1 MEMMLIIGVIAYL
14 IGCINPAII
23 IGNITNIDIR
33 KEGSCNP
40 GASNV
45 LRVMGWKAA
54 LITVTSEVLIGYLA
68 AILGKQMEGYMG
80 TMVAFA
86 LVLIGHAFP
95 AFYKFKGGNV
105 VAVAFGAAFALNFPS
120 AMLVLMVG
128 FIVMLSTMKMS
139 IGALSAALAYPMLIC
154 IYLPNQHIIIYF
166 ALGVAAF
173 VMLMNVSA
181 IKRLLKRAEPDIT
194 INVREKLLS
203 TDYLRINPA
212 KANSDKSTDSPFAQH
227 VEVNDS
233 NNEASGE
240 PEPMDYYDGV
250 KIPKLPKD
258 KKFKIGVIGNGS
270 FGTAMANLLVHN
282 GYDVMLYGRDKEA
295 IEKMKETNMNEKY
308 LPYVLLSS
316 KIKYTNNI
324 STAVKGRKFVVMAV
338 PTQQFRAVAK
348 KVAKY
353 IEKDTIVVN
362 LAKGIEQGSTDRL
375 SQIADEVLP
384 KQAYVALSGPTHAEE
399 IVRNYPSSIVAAS
412 TDAKAAKLVQDVF
425 MNDRLRVYTQ
435 DDLVGVELAGAL
447 KNVIAIA
454 TGICDGMKFGANA
467 RAALMTRA
475 IHEIERMGKVL
486 GAKEQ
491 TFAGLAG
498 IGDLMVTCTTNLS
511 RNRRCGLFIGFG
523 LDVDEAVKKVGSTV
537 EGFFTA
543 EAVCEL
549 ADKENIDMPIC
560 QLTNKVLKGE
570 LEISEAFETLMAR
583 PKKDEKE

>member
-1 MEMMLIIGVIAYL
+1 MVMMIIIGVMAYL
-14 IGCINPAII
+14 IGCVNPAII
-23 IGNITNIDIR
+23 IGNISKIDIR
-33 KEGSCNP
+33 KEGSGNP
-40 GASNV
+40 GTSNV

-54 LITVTSEVLIGYLA
+54 LISLIAEIIVGYSAVLIGKQIEGYQGA
-68 AILGKQMEGYMG
+68 AI
-80 TMVAFA
+80 AFA
-86 LVLIGHAFP
+86 LVLVGHAFP
-95 AFYKFKGGNV
+95 AFYKFKGGNII
-105 VAVAFGAAFALNFPS
+105 AVAFGAAFGLNFPS
-120 AMLVLMVG
+120 AILTLLVGM
-128 FIVMLSTMKMS
+128 IVMLSTMKMS
-139 IGALSAALAYPMLIC
+139 LGAISAAVVYPFLIWL
-154 IYLPNQHIIIYF
+154 YLPNQKYLLYF
-166 ALGVAAF
+166 TIGFSVF
-173 VMLMNVSA
+173 VILMCIPV
-181 IKRLLKRAEPDIT
+181 IKKLLKRTEPDIT
-194 INVREKLLS
+194 INLKEKLLS
-203 TDYLRINPA
+203 VDYMRINYT
-212 KANSDKSTDSPFAQH
+212 NMGEDKSTDSPVAQH
-227 VEVNDS
+227 VAGNIHQPEQ
-233 NNEASGE
+233 E
-240 PEPMDYYDGV
+240 PEPTDFYKDV

-258 KKFKIGVIGNGS
+258 KKYKIGVIGNGS

-282 GYDVMLYGRDKEA
+282 GYDVTLYGRNKEA
-295 IEKMKETNMNEKY
+295 IDKMKETNMNEKY
-308 LPYVLLSS
+308 LPYVLLSD
-316 KIKYTNNI
+316 KIKYTNNL
-324 STAVKGRKFVVMAV
+324 STAVKGRKIVVMAV
-338 PTQQFRAVAK
+338 PTQQFRAVSK
-348 KVAKY
+348 KVAKF
-353 IEKDTIVVN
+353 IEKDTIIVN

-375 SQIADEVLP
+375 SQIAEEVLP

-412 TDAKAAKLVQDVF
+412 KDAESAKLVQDVF

-435 DDLVGVELAGAL
+435 DDLIGVELAGAL

-486 GAKEQ
+486 GAKDA

-511 RNRRCGLFIGFG
+511 RNRRCGLFIGIG
-523 LDVDEAVKKVGSTV
+523 LDVDEAVKRVGSTV

-570 LEISEAFETLMAR
+570 LEINEAFETLMAR

>member
-1 MEMMLIIGVIAYL
+1 MVMMIIIGVMAYL
-14 IGCINPAII
+14 IGCVNPAII
-23 IGNITNIDIR
+23 ISNLSKIDIR
-33 KEGSCNP
+33 KEGSGNP
-40 GASNV
+40 GTSNV

-54 LITVTSEVLIGYLA
+54 LISLIAEILVGYVAVL
-68 AILGKQMEGYMG
+68 LGKQIEGYQG
-80 TMVAFA
+80 AALAFA
-86 LVLIGHAFP
+86 LVLVGHAFP

-105 VAVAFGAAFALNFPS
+105 IAVAFGSAFALNFPS
-120 AMLVLMVG
+120 AILALLVG
-128 FIVMLSTMKMS
+128 IIFMLSTMKMS
-139 IGALSAALAYPMLIC
+139 LGAISAAFVYPFLIWL
-154 IYLPNQHIIIYF
+154 YLPNQTYLLYF
-166 ALGVAAF
+166 TIGISVF
-173 VMLMNVSA
+173 VILMYIPA
-181 IKRLLKRAEPDIT
+181 IKRLLKRTEPDIT
-194 INVREKLLS
+194 INLKEKLLS
-203 TDYLRINPA
+203 VDYMRINYT
-212 KANSDKSTDSPFAQH
+212 NMGEDKSTDSPVAQH
-227 VEVNDS
+227 VAGGIHQPEQ
-233 NNEASGE
+233 E
-240 PEPMDYYDGV
+240 PEPTDFYKDV

-258 KKFKIGVIGNGS
+258 KKYKIGVIGNGS

-282 GYDVMLYGRDKEA
+282 GYDVTLYGRNKEA
-295 IEKMKETNMNEKY
+295 IDKMKETNMNEKY
-308 LPYVLLSS
+308 LPYVLLSN
-316 KIKYTNNI
+316 KIKYTNNL
-324 STAVKGRKFVVMAV
+324 STAVKGRKIVVMAV
-338 PTQQFRAVAK
+338 PTQQFRAVSK
-348 KVAKY
+348 KVAKF
-353 IEKDTIVVN
+353 IEKDTIIVN

-375 SQIADEVLP
+375 SQIAEEVLP

-412 TDAKAAKLVQDVF
+412 KDAESAKLIQDVF

-435 DDLVGVELAGAL
+435 DDLIGVELAGAL

-486 GAKEQ
+486 GAKDA

-511 RNRRCGLFIGFG
+511 RNRRCGLFIGIG
-523 LDVDEAVKKVGSTV
+523 LDVDEAVKRVGSTV

-570 LEISEAFETLMAR
+570 LEINEAFETLMAR

>member
-1 MEMMLIIGVIAYL
+1 MVMMIIIGVMAYL
-14 IGCINPAII
+14 IGCVNPAII
-23 IGNITNIDIR
+23 ISNLSKIDIR
-33 KEGSCNP
+33 KEGSGNP
-40 GASNV
+40 GTSNV

-54 LITVTSEVLIGYLA
+54 LISLIAEILVGYVAVL
-68 AILGKQMEGYMG
+68 LGKQIEGYQG
-80 TMVAFA
+80 AALAFA
-86 LVLIGHAFP
+86 LVLVGHAFP

-105 VAVAFGAAFALNFPS
+105 IAVAFGSAFALNFPS
-120 AMLVLMVG
+120 AILALLVG
-128 FIVMLSTMKMS
+128 IIFMLSTMKMS
-139 IGALSAALAYPMLIC
+139 LGAISAAFVYPFLIWL
-154 IYLPNQHIIIYF
+154 YLPNQTYLLYF
-166 ALGVAAF
+166 TIGISVF
-173 VMLMNVSA
+173 VILMYIPA
-181 IKRLLKRAEPDIT
+181 IKRLLKRTEPDIT
-194 INVREKLLS
+194 INLKEKLLS
-203 TDYLRINPA
+203 VDYMRINYT
-212 KANSDKSTDSPFAQH
+212 NMGEDKSTDSPVAEH
-227 VEVNDS
+227 VAGGIHQPEQ
-233 NNEASGE
+233 E
-240 PEPMDYYDGV
+240 PEPTDFYKDV

-258 KKFKIGVIGNGS
+258 KKYKIGVIGNGS

-282 GYDVMLYGRDKEA
+282 GYDVTLYGRNKEA
-295 IEKMKETNMNEKY
+295 IDKMKETNMNEKY
-308 LPYVLLSS
+308 LPYVLLSN
-316 KIKYTNNI
+316 KIKYTNNL
-324 STAVKGRKFVVMAV
+324 STAVKGRKIVVMAV
-338 PTQQFRAVAK
+338 PTQQFRAVSK
-348 KVAKY
+348 KVAKF
-353 IEKDTIVVN
+353 IEKDTIIVN

-375 SQIADEVLP
+375 SQIAEEVLP

-412 TDAKAAKLVQDVF
+412 KDAESAKLIQDVF

-435 DDLVGVELAGAL
+435 DDLIGVELAGAL

-486 GAKEQ
+486 GAKDA

-511 RNRRCGLFIGFG
+511 RNRRCGLFIGIG
-523 LDVDEAVKKVGSTV
+523 LDVDEAVKRVGSTV

-570 LEISEAFETLMAR
+570 LEINEAFETLMAR

>member
-1 MEMMLIIGVIAYL
+1 MVMMIIIGVMAYL
-14 IGCINPAII
+14 IGCVNPAII
-23 IGNITNIDIR
+23 ISNLSKIDIR
-33 KEGSCNP
+33 KEGSGNP
-40 GASNV
+40 GTSNV

-54 LITVTSEVLIGYLA
+54 LISLIAEILVGYVAVL
-68 AILGKQMEGYMG
+68 LGKQIEGYQG
-80 TMVAFA
+80 AAIAFA
-86 LVLIGHAFP
+86 LVLVGHAFP

-105 VAVAFGAAFALNFPS
+105 IAVAFGSAFALNFPS
-120 AMLVLMVG
+120 AILALLVG
-128 FIVMLSTMKMS
+128 IIFMLSTMKMS
-139 IGALSAALAYPMLIC
+139 LGAISAAFIYPFLIWL
-154 IYLPNQHIIIYF
+154 YLPNQTYLLYF
-166 ALGVAAF
+166 TIGISVF
-173 VMLMNVSA
+173 VILMYIPA
-181 IKRLLKRAEPDIT
+181 IKRLLKRTEPDIT
-194 INVREKLLS
+194 INLKEKLLS
-203 TDYLRINPA
+203 VDYMRINYT
-212 KANSDKSTDSPFAQH
+212 NMGEDKSTDSPVAEH
-227 VEVNDS
+227 VAGGIHQPEQ
-233 NNEASGE
+233 E
-240 PEPMDYYDGV
+240 PEPTDFYKDV

-258 KKFKIGVIGNGS
+258 KKYKIGVIGNGS

-282 GYDVMLYGRDKEA
+282 GYDVTLYGRNKEA
-295 IEKMKETNMNEKY
+295 IDKMKETNMNEKY
-308 LPYVLLSS
+308 LPYVLLSN
-316 KIKYTNNI
+316 KIKYTNNL
-324 STAVKGRKFVVMAV
+324 STAVKGRKIVVMAV
-338 PTQQFRAVAK
+338 PTQQFRAVSK
-348 KVAKY
+348 KVAKF
-353 IEKDTIVVN
+353 IEKDTIIVN

-375 SQIADEVLP
+375 SQIAEEVLP

-412 TDAKAAKLVQDVF
+412 KDAESAKLIQDVF

-435 DDLVGVELAGAL
+435 DDLIGVELAGAL

-486 GAKEQ
+486 GAKDA

-511 RNRRCGLFIGFG
+511 RNRRCGLFIGIG
-523 LDVDEAVKKVGSTV
+523 LDVDEAVKRVGSTV

-570 LEISEAFETLMAR
+570 LEINEAFETLMAR

>member
-1 MEMMLIIGVIAYL
+1 MVMMIIIGVMAYL
-14 IGCINPAII
+14 IGCVNPAII
-23 IGNITNIDIR
+23 ISNLSKIDIR
-33 KEGSCNP
+33 KEGSGNP
-40 GASNV
+40 GTSNV

-54 LITVTSEVLIGYLA
+54 LISLIAEILVGYVAVL
-68 AILGKQMEGYMG
+68 LGKQIEGYQG
-80 TMVAFA
+80 AALAFA
-86 LVLIGHAFP
+86 LVLVGHAFP

-105 VAVAFGAAFALNFPS
+105 IAVAFGSAFALNFPS
-120 AMLVLMVG
+120 AILALLVG
-128 FIVMLSTMKMS
+128 IIFMLSTMKMS
-139 IGALSAALAYPMLIC
+139 LGAISAAFVYPFLIWL
-154 IYLPNQHIIIYF
+154 YLPNQTYLLYF
-166 ALGVAAF
+166 TIGISVF
-173 VMLMNVSA
+173 VILMYIPA
-181 IKRLLKRAEPDIT
+181 IKRLLKRTEPDIT
-194 INVREKLLS
+194 INLKEKLLS
-203 TDYLRINPA
+203 VDYMRINYT
-212 KANSDKSTDSPFAQH
+212 NMGEDKSTDSPVAEH
-227 VEVNDS
+227 VAGGISQTEQ
-233 NNEASGE
+233 E
-240 PEPMDYYDGV
+240 PEPTDFYKDV

-258 KKFKIGVIGNGS
+258 KKYKIGVIGNGS

-282 GYDVMLYGRDKEA
+282 GYDVTLYGRNKEA
-295 IEKMKETNMNEKY
+295 IDKMKETNMNEKY
-308 LPYVLLSS
+308 LPYVLLSN
-316 KIKYTNNI
+316 KIKYTNNL
-324 STAVKGRKFVVMAV
+324 STAVKGRKIVVMAV
-338 PTQQFRAVAK
+338 PTQQFRAVSK
-348 KVAKY
+348 KVAKF
-353 IEKDTIVVN
+353 IEKDTIIVN

-375 SQIADEVLP
+375 SQIAEEVLP

-412 TDAKAAKLVQDVF
+412 KDAESAKLIQDVF

-435 DDLVGVELAGAL
+435 DDLIGVELAGAL

-486 GAKEQ
+486 GAKDA

-511 RNRRCGLFIGFG
+511 RNRRCGLFIGIG
-523 LDVDEAVKKVGSTV
+523 LDVDEAVKRVGSTV

-570 LEISEAFETLMAR
+570 LEINEAFETLMAR

>member
-1 MEMMLIIGVIAYL
+1 MVMMIIIGVMAYL
-14 IGCINPAII
+14 IGCVNPAII
-23 IGNITNIDIR
+23 ISNLSKIDIR
-33 KEGSCNP
+33 KEGSGNP
-40 GASNV
+40 GTSNV

-54 LITVTSEVLIGYLA
+54 LISLIAEILVGYVAVL
-68 AILGKQMEGYMG
+68 LGKQIEGYQG
-80 TMVAFA
+80 AALAFA
-86 LVLIGHAFP
+86 LVLVGHAFP

-105 VAVAFGAAFALNFPS
+105 IAVAFGSAFALNFPS
-120 AMLVLMVG
+120 AILALLVG
-128 FIVMLSTMKMS
+128 IIFMLSTMKMS
-139 IGALSAALAYPMLIC
+139 LGAISAAFVYPFLIWL
-154 IYLPNQHIIIYF
+154 YLPNQTYLLYF
-166 ALGVAAF
+166 TIGISVF
-173 VMLMNVSA
+173 VILMYIPS
-181 IKRLLKRAEPDIT
+181 IKRLLKRKEPDIT
-194 INVREKLLS
+194 INLKEKLLS
-203 TDYLRINPA
+203 VDYMRINYT
-212 KANSDKSTDSPFAQH
+212 NMGEDKSTDSPVAQH
-227 VEVNDS
+227 VAGGIHQPEQ
-233 NNEASGE
+233 E
-240 PEPMDYYDGV
+240 PEPTDFYKDV

-258 KKFKIGVIGNGS
+258 KKYKIGVIGNGS

-282 GYDVMLYGRDKEA
+282 GYDVTLYGRNKEA
-295 IEKMKETNMNEKY
+295 IDKMKETNMNEKY
-308 LPYVLLSS
+308 LPYVLLSN
-316 KIKYTNNI
+316 KIKYTNNL
-324 STAVKGRKFVVMAV
+324 STAVKGRKIVVMAV
-338 PTQQFRAVAK
+338 PTQQFRAVSK
-348 KVAKY
+348 KVAKF
-353 IEKDTIVVN
+353 IEKDTIIVN

-375 SQIADEVLP
+375 SQIAEEVLP

-412 TDAKAAKLVQDVF
+412 KDAESAKLIQDVF

-435 DDLVGVELAGAL
+435 DDLIGVELAGAL

-486 GAKEQ
+486 GAKDA

-511 RNRRCGLFIGFG
+511 RNRRCGLFIGIG
-523 LDVDEAVKKVGSTV
+523 LDVDEAVKRVGSTV

-570 LEISEAFETLMAR
+570 LEINEAFETLMAR

>member
-1 MEMMLIIGVIAYL
+1 MVMMIIIGVMAYL
-14 IGCINPAII
+14 IGCVNPAII
-23 IGNITNIDIR
+23 ISNLSKIDIR
-33 KEGSCNP
+33 KEGSGNP
-40 GASNV
+40 GTSNV

-54 LITVTSEVLIGYLA
+54 LISLIAEILVGYVAVL
-68 AILGKQMEGYMG
+68 LGKQIEGYQG
-80 TMVAFA
+80 AALAFA
-86 LVLIGHAFP
+86 LVLVGHAFP

-105 VAVAFGAAFALNFPS
+105 IAVAFGSAFALNFPS
-120 AMLVLMVG
+120 AILALLVGVI
-128 FIVMLSTMKMS
+128 FMLSTMKMS
-139 IGALSAALAYPMLIC
+139 LGAISAAFVYPFLIWL
-154 IYLPNQHIIIYF
+154 YLPNQTYLLYF
-166 ALGVAAF
+166 TIGISVF
-173 VMLMNVSA
+173 VILMYIPA
-181 IKRLLKRAEPDIT
+181 IKRLLKRTEPDIT
-194 INVREKLLS
+194 INLKEKLLS
-203 TDYLRINPA
+203 VDYMRINYT
-212 KANSDKSTDSPFAQH
+212 NMGEDKSTDSPVAQH
-227 VEVNDS
+227 VAGGISQSEQ
-233 NNEASGE
+233 E
-240 PEPMDYYDGV
+240 PEPTDFYKDV

-258 KKFKIGVIGNGS
+258 KKYKIGVIGNGS

-282 GYDVMLYGRDKEA
+282 GYDVTLYGRNKEA
-295 IEKMKETNMNEKY
+295 IDKMKETNMNEKY
-308 LPYVLLSS
+308 LPYVLLSN
-316 KIKYTNNI
+316 KIKYTNNL
-324 STAVKGRKFVVMAV
+324 STAVKGRKIVVMAV
-338 PTQQFRAVAK
+338 PTQQFRAVSK
-348 KVAKY
+348 KVAKF
-353 IEKDTIVVN
+353 IEKDTIIVN

-375 SQIADEVLP
+375 SQIAEEVLP

-412 TDAKAAKLVQDVF
+412 KDAESAKLIQDVF

-435 DDLVGVELAGAL
+435 DDLIGVELAGAL

-486 GAKEQ
+486 GAKDA

-511 RNRRCGLFIGFG
+511 RNRRCGLFIGIG
-523 LDVDEAVKKVGSTV
+523 LDVDEAVKRVGSTV

-570 LEISEAFETLMAR
+570 LEINEAFETLMAR

>member
-1 MEMMLIIGVIAYL
+1 MVMMIIIGVMAYL
-14 IGCINPAII
+14 IGCVNPAII
-23 IGNITNIDIR
+23 ISNLSKIDIR
-33 KEGSCNP
+33 KEGSGNP
-40 GASNV
+40 GTSNV

-54 LITVTSEVLIGYLA
+54 LISLIAEILVGYVAVL
-68 AILGKQMEGYMG
+68 LGKQIEGYQG
-80 TMVAFA
+80 AALAFA
-86 LVLIGHAFP
+86 LVLVGHAFP

-105 VAVAFGAAFALNFPS
+105 IAVAFGSAFALNFPS
-120 AMLVLMVG
+120 AILALLVG
-128 FIVMLSTMKMS
+128 IIFMLSTMKMS
-139 IGALSAALAYPMLIC
+139 LGAISAAFVYPFLIWL
-154 IYLPNQHIIIYF
+154 YLPNQTYLLYF
-166 ALGVAAF
+166 TIGISVF
-173 VMLMNVSA
+173 VILMYIPA
-181 IKRLLKRAEPDIT
+181 IKRLLKRTEPDIT
-194 INVREKLLS
+194 INLKEKLLS
-203 TDYLRINPA
+203 VDYMRINYT
-212 KANSDKSTDSPFAQH
+212 NMGEDKSTDSPVAQH
-227 VEVNDS
+227 VAGGIRQSEQ
-233 NNEASGE
+233 E
-240 PEPMDYYDGV
+240 PEPTDFYKDV

-258 KKFKIGVIGNGS
+258 KKYKIGVIGNGS

-282 GYDVMLYGRDKEA
+282 GYDVTLYGRNKEA
-295 IEKMKETNMNEKY
+295 IDKMKETNMNEKY
-308 LPYVLLSS
+308 LPYVLLSN
-316 KIKYTNNI
+316 KIKYTNNL
-324 STAVKGRKFVVMAV
+324 STAVKGRKIVVMAV
-338 PTQQFRAVAK
+338 PTQQFRAVSK
-348 KVAKY
+348 KVAKF
-353 IEKDTIVVN
+353 IEKDTIIVN

-375 SQIADEVLP
+375 SQIAEEVLP

-412 TDAKAAKLVQDVF
+412 KDAESAKLIQDVF

-435 DDLVGVELAGAL
+435 DDLIGVELAGAL

-486 GAKEQ
+486 GAKDA

-511 RNRRCGLFIGFG
+511 RNRRCGLFIGIG
-523 LDVDEAVKKVGSTV
+523 LDVDEAVKRVGSTV

-570 LEISEAFETLMAR
+570 LEINEAFETLMAR

>member
-1 MEMMLIIGVIAYL
+1 MVMMIIIGVMAYL
-14 IGCINPAII
+14 IGCLNPAII
-23 IGNITNIDIR
+23 ISNLSKIDIR
-33 KEGSCNP
+33 KEGSGNP
-40 GASNV
+40 GTSNV

-54 LITVTSEVLIGYLA
+54 LISLIAEILVGYVAVL
-68 AILGKQMEGYMG
+68 LGKQIEGYQG
-80 TMVAFA
+80 AALAFA
-86 LVLIGHAFP
+86 LVLVGHAFP

-105 VAVAFGAAFALNFPS
+105 IAVAFGSAFALNFPS
-120 AMLVLMVG
+120 AILALLVGVI
-128 FIVMLSTMKMS
+128 FMLSTMKMS
-139 IGALSAALAYPMLIC
+139 LGAISAAFVYPFLIWL
-154 IYLPNQHIIIYF
+154 YLPNQTYLLYF
-166 ALGVAAF
+166 TIGISVF
-173 VMLMNVSA
+173 VILMYIPA
-181 IKRLLKRAEPDIT
+181 IKRLLKRTEPDIT
-194 INVREKLLS
+194 INLKEKLLS
-203 TDYLRINPA
+203 VDYMRINYT
-212 KANSDKSTDSPFAQH
+212 NMGEDKSTDSPVAQH
-227 VEVNDS
+227 VAGGISQPEQ
-233 NNEASGE
+233 E
-240 PEPMDYYDGV
+240 PEPTDFYKDV

-258 KKFKIGVIGNGS
+258 KKYKIGVIGNGS

-282 GYDVMLYGRDKEA
+282 GYDVTLYGRNKEA
-295 IEKMKETNMNEKY
+295 IDKMKETNMNEKY
-308 LPYVLLSS
+308 LPYVLLSN
-316 KIKYTNNI
+316 KIKYTNNL
-324 STAVKGRKFVVMAV
+324 STAVKGRKIVVMAV
-338 PTQQFRAVAK
+338 PTQQFRAVSK
-348 KVAKY
+348 KVAKF
-353 IEKDTIVVN
+353 IEKDTIIVN

-375 SQIADEVLP
+375 SQIAEEVLP

-412 TDAKAAKLVQDVF
+412 KDAESAKLIQDVF

-435 DDLVGVELAGAL
+435 DDLIGVELAGAL

-486 GAKEQ
+486 GAKDA

-511 RNRRCGLFIGFG
+511 RNRRCGLFIGIG
-523 LDVDEAVKKVGSTV
+523 LDVDEAVKRVGSTV

-570 LEISEAFETLMAR
+570 LEINEAFETLMAR

>member
-1 MEMMLIIGVIAYL
+1 MVMMIIIGVMAYL
-14 IGCINPAII
+14 IGCVNPAII
-23 IGNITNIDIR
+23 ISNLSKIDIR
-33 KEGSCNP
+33 KEGSGNP
-40 GASNV
+40 GTSNV

-54 LITVTSEVLIGYLA
+54 LISLIAEILVGYVAVL
-68 AILGKQMEGYMG
+68 LGKQIEGYQG
-80 TMVAFA
+80 AALAFA
-86 LVLIGHAFP
+86 LVLVGHAFP

-105 VAVAFGAAFALNFPS
+105 IAVAFGSAFALNFPS
-120 AMLVLMVG
+120 AILALLVG
-128 FIVMLSTMKMS
+128 IIFMLSTMKMS
-139 IGALSAALAYPMLIC
+139 LGAISAAFVYPFLIWL
-154 IYLPNQHIIIYF
+154 YLPNQTYLLYF
-166 ALGVAAF
+166 TIGISVF
-173 VMLMNVSA
+173 VILMYIPA
-181 IKRLLKRAEPDIT
+181 IKRLLKRTEPDIT
-194 INVREKLLS
+194 INLKEKLLS
-203 TDYLRINPA
+203 VDYMRINYT
-212 KANSDKSTDSPFAQH
+212 NMGEDKSTDSPVAQH
-227 VEVNDS
+227 VAGGISQSEQ
-233 NNEASGE
+233 E
-240 PEPMDYYDGV
+240 PEPTDFYKDV

-258 KKFKIGVIGNGS
+258 KKYKIGVIGNGS

-282 GYDVMLYGRDKEA
+282 GYDVTLYGRNKEA
-295 IEKMKETNMNEKY
+295 IDKMKETNMNEKY
-308 LPYVLLSS
+308 LPYVLLSN
-316 KIKYTNNI
+316 KIKYTNNL
-324 STAVKGRKFVVMAV
+324 STAVKGRKIVVMAV
-338 PTQQFRAVAK
+338 PTQQFRAVSK
-348 KVAKY
+348 KVAKF
-353 IEKDTIVVN
+353 IEKDTIIVN

-375 SQIADEVLP
+375 SQIAEEVLP

-412 TDAKAAKLVQDVF
+412 KDAESAKLIQDVF

-435 DDLVGVELAGAL
+435 DDLIGVELAGAL

-486 GAKEQ
+486 GAKDA

-511 RNRRCGLFIGFG
+511 RNRRCGLFIGIG
-523 LDVDEAVKKVGSTV
+523 LDVDEAVKRVGSTV

-570 LEISEAFETLMAR
+570 LEINEAFETLMAR